1 MRVSERYHMPFSR
14 FVLSL
19 VCAAM
24 LCACQ
29 PQNGAKGDRASSG
42 GGGEKAAPQ
51 VQFPASFPAYI
62 PKYPGSRPFNN
73 AGTNMNNSMFKK
85 INGAEADF
93 ITVDSRE
100 KVKAFYKAELL
111 KAGFVEADVQ
121 SLPMLDL
128 SVYHKAD
135 APDERVTVLIN
146 KMLPGD
152 TLVQIMY
159 FDRSPE
165 PKN

>member
-1 MRVSERYHMPFSR
+1 MQFSR
-14 FVLSL
+14 FALSL

-29 PQNGAKGDRASSG
+29 PQSGTKGDRADTG
-42 GGGEKAAPQ
+42 GSGEKAAPQ

-62 PKYPGSRPFNN
+62 PKYPGARPFNN

-93 ITVDSRE
+93 ITVDSGE
-100 KVKAFYKAELL
+100 KVKAFYKTELL
-111 KAGFVEADVQ
+111 KAGLVEADVQ
-121 SLPMLDL
+121 SLPILDFA
-128 SVYHKAD
+128 VYRKAD
-135 APDERVTVLIN
+135 APNERVTVMIN

-159 FDRSPE
+159 SNGQSQ

>member
-1 MRVSERYHMPFSR
+1 MPFSR

-29 PQNGAKGDRASSG
+29 PQSSAKGDRASTG

-51 VQFPASFPAYI
+51 VQFPASFPPYI

-93 ITVDSRE
+93 VTVDSRE
-100 KVKAFYKAELL
+100 KVKAFYKTELL
-111 KAGFVEADVQ
+111 KAGLVEADVQ
-121 SLPMLDL
+121 SLPILDL
-128 SVYHKAD
+128 AVYRKAD
-135 APDERVTVLIN
+135 APNERVTVMIN

-159 FDRSPE
+159 SNGQNQ